1 MDWTQLWQIVVLP
14 TISGLLGWFQNATQ
28 DGKFSKYELLKGLE
42 TIIKLGA
49 PALALWLVGT
59 GLGIDIQ
66 AYVAAAIPVA
76 IYWLYKLFKV
86 EQPV

>member
-1 MDWTQLWQIVVLP
+1 
-14 TISGLLGWFQNATQ
+14 
-28 DGKFSKYELLKGLE
+28 
-42 TIIKLGA
+42 
-49 PALALWLVGT
+49 LALWLVGT